1 MGKFIGKLLVSALAA
16 LIVSYLLP
24 GVKINSGV
32 SALAV
37 ALVLALLNAFVRPL
51 LIILTIPIT
60 VVTLGLFLLVINIL
74 MVKWTAEI
82 VPGFTVVNWWAA
94 LWFSLL
100 LTFFTSL
107 IESLINRTQSD
118 DR

>member
-1 MGKFIGKLLVSALAA
+1 
-16 LIVSYLLP
+16 
-24 GVKINSGV
+24 
-32 SALAV
+32 
-37 ALVLALLNAFVRPL
+37 
-51 LIILTIPIT
+51 
-60 VVTLGLFLLVINIL
+60 
-74 MVKWTAEI
+74 

>member
-24 GVKINSGV
+24 GVKIDSGT
-32 SALAV
+32 SALLV
-37 ALVLALLNAFVRPL
+37 ALVLALLNAFVKPL
-51 LIILTIPIT
+51 LVVLTIPIT
-60 VVTLGLFLLVINIL
+60 LLTMGLFLLVINIL
-74 MVKWTAEI
+74 MVKWTTYI

-100 LTFFTSL
+100 LSFFTYL
-107 IESLINRTQSD
+107 IEGLINRTQSNE
-118 DR
+118 

>member
-24 GVKINSGV
+24 GVKIDTGA
-32 SALAV
+32 SALLV
-37 ALVLALLNAFVRPL
+37 ALVLAVLNTFVKPL
-51 LIILTIPIT
+51 LVILTIPIT

-74 MVKWTAEI
+74 MVKWTADI

-107 IESLINRTQSD
+107 IESLINKTQSD
-118 DR
+118 R

>member
-24 GVKINSGV
+24 GVKIASGT
-32 SALAV
+32 SALLV
-37 ALVLALLNAFVRPL
+37 ALVLALLNAFIRPL

-60 VVTLGLFLLVINIL
+60 LVTLGLFLLVINIL
-74 MVKWTAEI
+74 MVKWTADI